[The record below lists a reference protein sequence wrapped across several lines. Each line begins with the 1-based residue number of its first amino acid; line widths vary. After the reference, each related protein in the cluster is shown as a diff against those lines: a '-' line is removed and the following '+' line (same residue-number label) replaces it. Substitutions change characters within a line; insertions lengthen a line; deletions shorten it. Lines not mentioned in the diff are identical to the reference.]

1 MDFIENENT
10 ELKECF
16 TSDIKKEVLAFINT
30 SGGIIYIGV
39 TDDGKVIGVEDLD
52 DTMLKITNTL
62 RDSIRPDIM
71 MFVKLEVIEVEEKNI
86 IKVSVSEGTRKP
98 YYLMDKGMKPSG
110 VYVRQG
116 ASKAPASEDAIRN
129 MIKIS
134 DGDSF
139 ETNRCLDQDLSFSDL
154 EKEMKARNLEFTDVQ
169 KKNLGILSQ
178 DGMITNMGQIVSDQ
192 CKHSIKLGV
201 FQGEDKTVFK
211 SRKEFTGSVFNQL
224 NDAYYTIDLHNNT
237 KATFNELLRVDHRD
251 YPFDA
256 IREALLNA
264 IIHRD
269 YSFSGSISSN
279 IYSNRMKLIESYG
292 IGIGKIMSAYK
303 ESATKPTFDH
313 AEGAF
318 RVTLPNMNTSI
329 KILTEAQNKVVEHL
343 KIQNKVTRVEIEAL
357 LQVGLTRA
365 NAIIK
370 EMLKLGIV
378 IKVGDG
384 KNTKYV

>member
-1 MDFIENENT
+1 MNFIENENT

-30 SGGIIYIGV
+30 SGGIIYVGV
-39 TDDGKVIGVEDLD
+39 ADDGKVIGVEDLD

-71 MFVKLEVIEVEEKNI
+71 MFVKLEVIEIDGENI

-98 YYLMDKGMKPSG
+98 YYLIDKGMKPSG

-139 ETNRCLDQDLSFSDL
+139 ETNRCLDQDLSFKEL
-154 EKEMKARNLEFTDVQ
+154 EKEMKARNLEFTDIQ

-201 FQGEDKTVFK
+201 F
-211 SRKEFTGSVFNQL
+211 KERIKLYS
-224 NDAYYTIDLHNNT
+224 
-237 KATFNELLRVDHRD
+237 KAEKNLQDQ
-251 YPFDA
+251 
-256 IREALLNA
+256 
-264 IIHRD
+264 
-269 YSFSGSISSN
+269 YSIN
-279 IYSNRMKLIESYG
+279 
-292 IGIGKIMSAYK
+292 
-303 ESATKPTFDH
+303 
-313 AEGAF
+313 
-318 RVTLPNMNTSI
+318 
-329 KILTEAQNKVVEHL
+329 
-343 KIQNKVTRVEIEAL
+343 
-357 LQVGLTRA
+357 
-365 NAIIK
+365 
-370 EMLKLGIV
+370 
-378 IKVGDG
+378 
-384 KNTKYV
+384 